1 MLHCPYRMVVIP
13 DMLKNSPMFK
23 RIDPKNKVRPARF
36 PPAASEMHQHHIVSS
51 LQMKNVP
58 MGVGGR
64 GRAVAA
70 RAKAKAAAGRGRGA

>member
-1 MLHCPYRMVVIP
+1 MLVRVPSNFMIHADTDMHCVLGHAHWLM
-13 DMLKNSPMFK
+13 
-23 RIDPKNKVRPARF
+23 A
-36 PPAASEMHQHHIVSS
+36 

-70 RAKAKAAAGRGRGA
+70 RAKAKAGAAPGRGRG